1 MGSSCDVI
9 GRTIKTEPANA
20 SLRAAV
26 TNQILTLE
34 QLFLRANENINGVTM
49 YYVNKED
56 IISHKRKYD
65 LEFHYN
71 GVQTVPGKCSYR
83 CFIPDGGSV
92 LMKRVSSNTIND
104 IHKFNDPKFLQ
115 NPTIYQPGKYIACY
129 YDKI

>member
-9 GRTIKTEPANA
+9 GRTIQTEPANA

-34 QLFLRANENINGVTM
+34 QLFLRANENINGVAM

-65 LEFHYN
+65 L
-71 GVQTVPGKCSYR
+71 
-83 CFIPDGGSV
+83 
-92 LMKRVSSNTIND
+92 
-104 IHKFNDPKFLQ
+104 
-115 NPTIYQPGKYIACY
+115 
-129 YDKI
+129 

>member
-65 LEFHYN
+65 L
-71 GVQTVPGKCSYR
+71 
-83 CFIPDGGSV
+83 
-92 LMKRVSSNTIND
+92 
-104 IHKFNDPKFLQ
+104 
-115 NPTIYQPGKYIACY
+115 
-129 YDKI
+129 

>member
-1 MGSSCDVI
+1 MGSSCDRI

-65 LEFHYN
+65 L
-71 GVQTVPGKCSYR
+71 
-83 CFIPDGGSV
+83 
-92 LMKRVSSNTIND
+92 
-104 IHKFNDPKFLQ
+104 
-115 NPTIYQPGKYIACY
+115 
-129 YDKI
+129 